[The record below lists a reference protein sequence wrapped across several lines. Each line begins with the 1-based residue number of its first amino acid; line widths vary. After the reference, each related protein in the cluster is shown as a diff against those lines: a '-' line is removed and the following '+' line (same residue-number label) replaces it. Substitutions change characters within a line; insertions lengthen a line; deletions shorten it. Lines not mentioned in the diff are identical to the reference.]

1 MSRKRFAEN
10 RHSDP
15 NYKCSHGFVYRR
27 QASKKILGVAGT
39 LRKLFSLPEWGSQL
53 VFKGG
58 RRYPKMLGFD

>member
-1 MSRKRFAEN
+1 MSRKRFVGD

-15 NYKCSHGFVYRR
+15 NYKRSHGFVYRR

-39 LRKLFSLPEWGSQL
+39 LWKLFSLPEWGSQL

-58 RRYPKMLGFD
+58 TSLAKNGGV